1 MKLLVVS
8 HTEHYLKNGT
18 VVGWGPTVREIDHLA
33 NLFDEIIHIAMLH
46 TGPAPD
52 SAIAYQSPR
61 VKLCPV
67 PSAGGSGLTAKL
79 RIMAIIPGFIR
90 KFLRE
95 LRTADIVH
103 VRCPANI
110 SMIAIVLLALKRNP
124 PTRWIKYAGNWQP
137 RGPEAWSYAFQRWWL
152 KTGFHRGLVTVN
164 GRWPAQPRHVF
175 SFVNPCLTQEELM
188 QAQSVSLT
196 QQLSTPM
203 RLIYV
208 GRLESAK
215 GAGRAL
221 DILASLGPMGLSATL
236 DLIGDGP
243 ERAAFELKAEQLGV
257 KHLTRF
263 HGWMPRTAL
272 VPLYAQ
278 SHFMIL
284 PCTSSEGWPK
294 VLSEAMAYG
303 VIPIAGNVSSIPQ
316 LLEAFGAGRAIEPEN
331 VKAFCQAIQEYYRN
345 PAGWKGESAN
355 AVKAAA
361 SFTYDRYLEAVRSLL
376 GLATNCEA

>member
-1 MKLLVVS
+1 
-8 HTEHYLKNGT
+8 
-18 VVGWGPTVREIDHLA
+18 
-33 NLFDEIIHIAMLH
+33 
-46 TGPAPD
+46 
-52 SAIAYQSPR
+52 
-61 VKLCPV
+61 
-67 PSAGGSGLTAKL
+67 
-79 RIMAIIPGFIR
+79 
-90 KFLRE
+90 
-95 LRTADIVH
+95 
-103 VRCPANI
+103 
-110 SMIAIVLLALKRNP
+110 
-124 PTRWIKYAGNWQP
+124 
-137 RGPEAWSYAFQRWWL
+137 
-152 KTGFHRGLVTVN
+152 
-164 GRWPAQPRHVF
+164 
-175 SFVNPCLTQEELM
+175 
-188 QAQSVSLT
+188 LT
-196 QQLSTPM
+196 QQLSTPI

-272 VPLYAQ
+272 IPLYAQ